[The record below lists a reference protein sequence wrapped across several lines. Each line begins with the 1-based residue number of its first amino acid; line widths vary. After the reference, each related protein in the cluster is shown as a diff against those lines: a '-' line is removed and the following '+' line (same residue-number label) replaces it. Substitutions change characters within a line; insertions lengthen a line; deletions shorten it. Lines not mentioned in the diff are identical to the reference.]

1 MNQPIP
7 PHIVCLV
14 EFFPEK
20 ANGILCIT
28 GTERDMVAK
37 CHSKE
42 TFGGHANDISH
53 DSRHVLPPRYSA
65 HQDIPVF
72 LRIESVQ
79 LVVNM
84 GAVFQHIMFQ
94 VLKVTFEPDTDS
106 MLAECSGIIDTRC
119 LLDIT
124 VIRSFLSDKN
134 SPWFF

>member
-1 MNQPIP
+1 MPMIFLM
-7 PHIVCLV
+7 IV
-14 EFFPEK
+14 
-20 ANGILCIT
+20 
-28 GTERDMVAK
+28 GTY
-37 CHSKE
+37 
-42 TFGGHANDISH
+42 
-53 DSRHVLPPRYSA
+53 SRHDIQLIE
-65 HQDIPVF
+65 DIPVF

-124 VIRSFLSDKN
+124 VIRSFLSG
-134 SPWFF
+134 